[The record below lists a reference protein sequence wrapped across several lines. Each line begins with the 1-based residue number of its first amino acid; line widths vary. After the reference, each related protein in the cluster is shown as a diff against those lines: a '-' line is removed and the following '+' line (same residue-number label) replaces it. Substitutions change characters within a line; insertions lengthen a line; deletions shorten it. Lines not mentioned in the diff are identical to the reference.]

1 MEYIRLN
8 KGLADK
14 SYKLIPAT
22 ENIYDYIDHNQDY
35 YSSIY
40 RYNESQYQ
48 DWKAKGTIAGIADVN
63 TNLLVWDFDDKD
75 NVANAKSQTDTL
87 ITRLIDSGVT
97 PNAIQ
102 ISFSGSKGFAVVVE
116 GKRKFNPDEFKAITA
131 KMAKDLDAY
140 DDSVSNPS
148 RIFRVP
154 ATKHPKSGLYKR
166 PLTMDQFKT
175 LSVDEIKGLAAIPPD
190 EAVSNVIN
198 SWVPTEIP
206 SSVTYIPPKK
216 DKVKQSGA
224 IPEELDFSKK
234 PKWLS
239 ETKYALQ
246 NGFFDGGERNEAMM
260 ILAATYRMQGFPK
273 VVTHRMLKGV
283 AELQSKRTNSEPFS
297 SDEIWGNV
305 VSVVYGNHWN
315 GGTYGPNHPLL
326 QRTREKY
333 NLKDTSKDAMLPAHI
348 HDIHPKFKNY
358 VMNIDKNTIK
368 TGIKSLDDVV
378 FISTGANVGIVG
390 APGSG
395 KSSIALDILS
405 NTSRAGIKSIFV
417 SLDMA
422 RTRIY
427 EKLLYRVSGKSRRD
441 LYEIFQK
448 HPIQEELLLNQ
459 IKEEYGNV
467 YFYDKSASSVEEICE
482 YIDAC
487 NELAVTPE
495 ARVKLIIVDYF
506 EMLAVD
512 GNGDETSNSK
522 KVAMQLQSIV
532 NNYDVAQIVL
542 TQPNKFSGSMEQP
555 IKSYTNIKGSSF
567 LAQSFRIVLGIYR
580 EGFDPQHPEDDK
592 YLSVNVLKNDLGE
605 TAHLDFYWEGKRGK
619 VTEIDEEGLR
629 HLKAIR
635 EANKSPEEL

>member
-1 MEYIRLN
+1 MEYIRLS

-14 SYKLIPAT
+14 FYKLIPAT
-22 ENIYDYIDHNQDY
+22 ENIYDYIDHNRDY
-35 YSSIY
+35 YSSIF
-40 RYNESQYQ
+40 RYNEKHFQH
-48 DWKAKGTIAGIADVN
+48 WKAQGSIAGITDVT
-63 TNLLVWDFDDKD
+63 TNCLVWDFDNKEDVNK
-75 NVANAKSQTDTL
+75 AKEQAEIL
-87 ITRLIDSGVT
+87 VKRLIDSDIDSS
-97 PNAIQ
+97 AIQ
-102 ISFSGSKGFAVVVE
+102 ISFSGAKGFAVVIE
-116 GKRKFNPDEFKAITA
+116 GTQQFTPSEFKTITA
-131 KMAKDLDAY
+131 KVAEGLKY
-140 DDSVSNPS
+140 DESVSDAS
-148 RIFRVP
+148 RLFRVP

-175 LSVDEIKGLAAIPPD
+175 LSVDEIKGLAALPPD
-190 EAVSNVIN
+190 ETVSNVIN

-206 SSVTYIPPKK
+206 SSITYIPPKK

-246 NGFFDGGERNEAMM
+246 NGFFEGGERNEAMM

-283 AELQSKRTNSEPFS
+283 AELQAKRTNSEPFS
-297 SDEIWGNV
+297 SDEIWGNI
-305 VSVVYGNHWN
+305 VSVVYGNHWK

-368 TGIKSLDDVV
+368 TGIKSLDDAV

-405 NTSRAGIKSIFV
+405 NTSRAGIKSVFI

-467 YFYDKSASSVEEICE
+467 YFYDKSASSVEEICA

-495 ARVKLIIVDYF
+495 DRVKLVVLDYF
-506 EMLAVD
+506 EMVSVD

-522 KVAMQLQSIV
+522 KVAMQLQGIV

-619 VTEIDEEGLR
+619 ITEIDEEGLQ

>member
-116 GKRKFNPDEFKAITA
+116 GKRKFSPDEFKAITA

-246 NGFFDGGERNEAMM
+246 NGFFEGGERNEAMM

-283 AELQSKRTNSEPFS
+283 AELQSKRTNSESFS

-315 GGTYGPNHPLL
+315 GGTYGPDHPLL
-326 QRTREKY
+326 LRTRERY
-333 NLKDTSKDAMLPAHI
+333 NLKKEVIAEKPLVYSS
-348 HDIHPKFKNY
+348 DIASVFKNFA
-358 VMNIDKNTIK
+358 VNIDKNTIK
-368 TGIKSLDDVV
+368 FGIDKIDKNIRITTSML
-378 FISTGANVGIVG
+378 IGLLAPPGVGKT
-390 APGSG
+390 AT
-395 KSSIALDILS
+395 ALNIL
-405 NTSRAGIKSIFV
+405 NTVSRAGIDADFY
-417 SLDMA
+417 SLDMGA
-422 RTRIY
+422 PLVYQRLMQKHTGMKGDKLFELYKNEDKSVVEFEERIKTEY
-427 EKLLYRVSGKSRRD
+427 KNVRFCFKSGISVEGIREHLTERRENEGKVSKLLVVDYLECIQGPYSDSTANTSFIAQQLKDIANDFDICVLLLLQPQKSSGDPSS
-441 LYEIFQK
+441 
-448 HPIQEELLLNQ
+448 ELL
-459 IKEEYGNV
+459 
-467 YFYDKSASSVEEICE
+467 
-482 YIDAC
+482 
-487 NELAVTPE
+487 
-495 ARVKLIIVDYF
+495 
-506 EMLAVD
+506 
-512 GNGDETSNSK
+512 
-522 KVAMQLQSIV
+522 
-532 NNYDVAQIVL
+532 
-542 TQPNKFSGSMEQP
+542 
-555 IKSYTNIKGSSF
+555 SYRSIKGSSAIEQACSIIF
-567 LAQSFRIVLGIYR
+567 TMWRPGFNPKTKDKDNYLTIAVVKNRMGELGLFNFHWEGLTGEIR
-580 EGFDPQHPEDDK
+580 ELEDHEEEE
-592 YLSVNVLKNDLGE
+592 LNDLL
-605 TAHLDFYWEGKRGK
+605 AA
-619 VTEIDEEGLR
+619 
-629 HLKAIR
+629 KAR
-635 EANKSPEEL
+635 EKAEEL